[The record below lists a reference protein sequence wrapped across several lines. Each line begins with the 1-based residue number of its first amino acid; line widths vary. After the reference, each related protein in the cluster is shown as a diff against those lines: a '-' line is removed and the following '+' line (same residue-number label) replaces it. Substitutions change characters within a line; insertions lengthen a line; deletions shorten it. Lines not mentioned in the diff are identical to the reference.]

1 MKHRLPLPQLA
12 LGLWLAVASQGGT
25 AADDPSGG
33 APPPTLVTPAVLGA
47 KITETEADPDLQAE
61 AKTKLVALYREAV
74 SNLNAI
80 DANTSRAAAFEQTT
94 RTALEEAKRI
104 RERTAAAKGAEGPG
118 TLDANQGMPREQ
130 IELQLKKAE
139 ADLAAA
145 NARRSDLGRQLA
157 YHQNRPAAI
166 SQRLAAG
173 QEQQETIAAALQAEL
188 AGDEGLSLIQARR
201 WAMETRYLALST
213 EIKALD
219 QELVSL
225 PMRLELLAAKQDEE
239 AANAVRLGKQ
249 AEALKALVNANRE
262 AEAHEAKT
270 AAAAMLQATAGSDPV
285 LIRLAE
291 QNAELTDE
299 LNAIASRLDTLDEE
313 QAQAERLSARINAD
327 YQREQAAREISGL
340 TPGLGQLLLEHR
352 AALPDFKVYARKA
365 ETLKGQIAAVN
376 LSRLRHL
383 DDAARV
389 ADLDRAVVELAA
401 KLPAGQAP
409 EVRAKLRALVEQ
421 RQSLLSKQLEAE
433 GYYLARLH
441 RLQAAVGQMLAAA
454 HTYDDFL
461 KGNLFWLSTGAETH
475 LEDFAT
481 LPRQVRLLFS
491 SGRWSELGRAFG
503 KQVAT
508 SPVFWLSL
516 FLSAALA
523 WKRRALIASIQGTS
537 AQVGKPASDRLAY
550 SLHALILSLVTAA
563 PLPLFL
569 GATGWHLQAAGQ
581 GTELSHAV
589 GLTLTHTAWVLW
601 GILALRAICL
611 PSGLAIAHFR
621 WPEPGVRQLGA
632 ELGWLIWVSVPAQ
645 VVAHLAIALNPAA
658 SGGVVTRLGLLV
670 ATLGLAIFLYRVFHP
685 KRGTLA
691 HRPLRPDATLVMRTQ
706 PIWFPILV
714 AFPLVL
720 LALVLGGYV
729 YSAVIVARAFL
740 STLWLAAALV
750 LLRALALRWLTLA
763 RWRLARRAA
772 LERQRAALAAREATE
787 ANQAE
792 AVALSEYADVDLDA
806 LTQDSRELVKV
817 AISVLALL
825 GLYLIWAEV
834 LPALDILDQVTL
846 WHSTDTIGGEE
857 RPLPITLASLGLALI
872 YLTAMVVLAKRLPAV
887 LDMILLER
895 FQQAPSSRYTVTTL
909 TTYAIV
915 AAGTLLALN
924 TLGAQWSQ
932 LQWLVAALG
941 VGIGFGLQEIV
952 ANFVSGVIILFERP
966 VRVGDTV
973 TVGDTDGVVTKIRI
987 RATTIRNLDRKELL
1001 VPNKE
1006 FITGRLLNWSLSDQV
1021 IRVMVTVGVAYG
1033 SDVEKAHALMREAAA
1048 EHEHVLKSPKPILT
1062 FEGFGDNSLTLILR
1076 VFIDDLDHRLA
1087 TITDLYKAINRK
1099 FEQAG
1104 IVIAFPQRD
1113 LHLDTREALRVTI
1126 EDARQVSPLDP
1137 ESRQG
1142 APLADP
1148 LVTSVPP
1155 KAAP

>member
-1 MKHRLPLPQLA
+1 MKHRLPLPRIA
-12 LGLWLAVASQGGT
+12 LGLWLAVASQSG
-25 AADDPSGG
+25 AATDDPGGG
-33 APPPTLVTPAVLGA
+33 ALPPTLITPAVLGA
-47 KITETEADPDLQAE
+47 KITETETDPDLQAE

-74 SNLNAI
+74 SNLNEI
-80 DANTSRAAAFEQTT
+80 DANNSRAAAFEGTT
-94 RTALEEAKRI
+94 RTALEEAQRI
-104 RERTAAAKGAEGPG
+104 RERTAATRDPDGLGPA
-118 TLDANQGMPREQ
+118 DANLGMPLEQ
-130 IELQLKKAE
+130 IEIQLKKVA

-157 YHQNRPAAI
+157 YHENRPAAI

-239 AANAVRLGKQ
+239 AANAVRLGKRV
-249 AEALKALVNANRE
+249 EALKALVNAKRE

-285 LIRLAE
+285 LVRLAE
-291 QNAELTDE
+291 QNAALADE
-299 LNAIASRLDTLDEE
+299 LNGIASRLDTLDEE

-327 YQREQAAREISGL
+327 YQREKAARKISGL

-365 ETLKGQIAAVN
+365 EALEGQIAAVN

-383 DDAARV
+383 DEAARV
-389 ADLDRAVVELAA
+389 ADLDRAVAEVAAGLPAELFA
-401 KLPAGQAP
+401 KLSAGQAP
-409 EVRAKLRALVEQ
+409 EVRAKLHALVGQ
-421 RQSLLSKQLEAE
+421 RQRLLSEQLEAE
-433 GYYLARLH
+433 GYYLDRLR
-441 RLQAAVGQMLAAA
+441 RLQDAVGKMLAAA
-454 HTYDDFL
+454 NAYDDFL
-461 KGNLFWLSTGAETH
+461 RKNLFWLSTGAETH
-475 LEDFAT
+475 LEDLST
-481 LPRQVRLLFS
+481 LPSEVRSLLS
-491 SGRWSELGRAFG
+491 PARWSELGRALVG
-503 KQVAT
+503 QVAT

-516 FLSAALA
+516 VVSSALA
-523 WKRRALIASIQGTS
+523 WNRRALVASIRDTS
-537 AQVGKPASDRLAY
+537 TQVGKPAADRFAH
-550 SLHALILSLVTAA
+550 SLRALGLSLLTAA
-563 PLPLFL
+563 PLPLLL
-569 GATGWHLQAAGQ
+569 GATGWQLQAAGQ
-581 GTELSHAV
+581 GTDLSHAV
-589 GLTLTHTAWVLW
+589 GLALTRASLVLW

-621 WPEPGVRQLGA
+621 WSEPGVRRLGA
-632 ELGWLIWVSVPAQ
+632 ELGWLLWVSVPAQ
-645 VVAHLAIALNPAA
+645 LVAHLAIALNPAA
-658 SGGVVTRLGLLV
+658 TGGVVTRLALLV

-685 KRGTLA
+685 KRGALA
-691 HRPLRPDATLVMRTQ
+691 HGPLRPDATLLMRNQ
-706 PIWFPILV
+706 PLWFPILV

-720 LALVLGGYV
+720 LALVLDGYV
-729 YSAVIVARAFL
+729 YSAVIIARAFL
-740 STLWLAAALV
+740 STLWLVAALV
-750 LLRALALRWLTLA
+750 LLRALALRWLALA
-763 RWRLARRAA
+763 RWRLARRGA
-772 LERQRAALAAREATE
+772 LERRQAALAAREATE
-787 ANQAE
+787 DDQAE
-792 AVALSEYADVDLDA
+792 ASVPSEYTDLDLDA
-806 LTQDSRELVKV
+806 LAQNSRELVKV
-817 AISVLALL
+817 AITILALA
-825 GLYLIWAEV
+825 GVYLIWSDV
-834 LPALDILDQVTL
+834 FPALEILDQVTL
-846 WHSTDTIGGEE
+846 WHTTATIGGEDQ
-857 RPLPITLASLGLALI
+857 RQPITLASLGLALI

-895 FQQAPSSRYTVTTL
+895 FHKAPGSRYTVTTL

-915 AAGTLLALN
+915 AVGTLLALN

-932 LQWLVAALG
+932 VQWLVAALG

-952 ANFVSGVIILFERP
+952 ANFVSGLIILFERP
-966 VRVGDTV
+966 VRVGDIV

-987 RATTIRNLDRKELL
+987 RATTIRNWDRKELL

-1006 FITGRLLNWSLSDQV
+1006 FITGRLLNWSLSDQ
-1021 IRVMVTVGVAYG
+1021 ITRIMVVVGVAYG
-1033 SDVEKAHALMREAAA
+1033 TDVERAHALMREAAA
-1048 EHEHVLKSPKPILT
+1048 ENERVLKDPKPILS

-1087 TITDLYKAINRK
+1087 TITDLHKAINRK
-1099 FEQAG
+1099 FAQAG

-1126 EDARQVSPLDP
+1126 EDARQVRTLDP

-1142 APLADP
+1142 GPQADP
-1148 LVTSVPP
+1148 P
-1155 KAAP
+1155 

>member
-1 MKHRLPLPQLA
+1 MKHRLPLPRSA
-12 LGLWLAVASQGGT
+12 FALWLALAAQGI
-25 AADDPSGG
+25 AAAEDPSDG
-33 APPPTLVTPAVLGA
+33 ALPPTLVTPAVLGA

-61 AKTKLVALYREAV
+61 TKTKLVALYREAV
-74 SNLNAI
+74 SNLKAI
-80 DANTSRAAAFEQTT
+80 DANTSRAATFEETT
-94 RTALEEAKRI
+94 RTALEEAQRI
-104 RERTAAAKGAEGPG
+104 RERTAAARDPDGLGPA
-118 TLDANQGMPREQ
+118 DANLGMPLEQ
-130 IELQLKKAE
+130 IEIQLKKVA

-157 YHQNRPAAI
+157 YHENRPAAI

-188 AGDEGLSLIQARR
+188 AGDEGSSLIQARR

-225 PMRLELLAAKQDEE
+225 PMRLELLAAKQDGE
-239 AANAVRLGKQ
+239 AANAVRLGKRV
-249 AEALKALVNANRE
+249 EALKALVNAKRE
-262 AEAHEAKT
+262 AEAREAEA
-270 AAAAMLQATAGSDPV
+270 AAAAMLQATAGSDPM
-285 LIRLAE
+285 LLRLAE
-291 QNAELTDE
+291 ENAELADE
-299 LNAIASRLDTLDEE
+299 LKAIASRLDTLDEE
-313 QAQAERLSARINAD
+313 QAQAERLTARIKAD
-327 YQREQAAREISGL
+327 YQREQAAREVSGL

-365 ETLKGQIAAVN
+365 EALKGQIAAVN
-376 LSRLRHL
+376 LSRLRRL

-401 KLPAGQAP
+401 KLSAGQAP

-421 RQSLLSKQLEAE
+421 RQGLLSKQLEAE
-433 GYYLARLH
+433 GYYLDRLRRLH
-441 RLQAAVGQMLAAA
+441 TAVDQMLAAA
-454 HTYDDFL
+454 HAYDDFL
-461 KGNLFWLSTGAETH
+461 TKNLFWLSTGTETR
-475 LEDFAT
+475 LEDLAT
-481 LPRQVRLLFS
+481 LPGEVRALRS
-491 SGRWSELGRAFG
+491 PARWSELERALVG
-503 KQVAT
+503 QVAT

-516 FLSAALA
+516 VVSSALA
-523 WKRRALIASIQGTS
+523 WNRRALVASIRGTS
-537 AQVGKPASDRLAY
+537 AQVGKPAADRFAH
-550 SLHALILSLVTAA
+550 SLRALGLSLLTAA
-563 PLPLFL
+563 PLPLLL
-569 GATGWHLQAAGQ
+569 GATGWQLQAAGQ

-589 GLTLTHTAWVLW
+589 GLALTRAALVLW

-611 PSGLAIAHFR
+611 PSGLAFAHFR

-632 ELGWLIWVSVPAQ
+632 ELGWLLWVSVPAQ
-645 VVAHLAIALNPAA
+645 LVAQLSIALNPAA
-658 SGGVVTRLGLLV
+658 TGGVVTRLALLV

-685 KRGTLA
+685 KRGALA
-691 HRPLRPDATLVMRTQ
+691 HGPIRADTTVLIRSQPL
-706 PIWFPILV
+706 WFPILV

-720 LALVLGGYV
+720 LALVLDGYV
-729 YSAVIVARAFL
+729 YSAVIIARAFL
-740 STLWLAAALV
+740 STLWLVAALV
-750 LLRALALRWLTLA
+750 LLRALALRWLALA
-763 RWRLARRAA
+763 RWRLARRGSV
-772 LERQRAALAAREATE
+772 ERRQAALAAREATE
-787 ANQAE
+787 DDQAE
-792 AVALSEYADVDLDA
+792 ALAPSEYTDLDLDA

-834 LPALDILDQVTL
+834 LPALEILDQVTL
-846 WHSTDTIGGEE
+846 WHSTATIGGEE

-895 FQQAPSSRYTVTTL
+895 FHKAPGSRYTITTL
-909 TTYAIV
+909 TTYAVV
-915 AAGTLLALN
+915 AVGTLLALN

-932 LQWLVAALG
+932 VQWLVAALG

-952 ANFVSGVIILFERP
+952 ANFVSGLIILFERP
-966 VRVGDTV
+966 VRVGDIV

-987 RATTIRNLDRKELL
+987 RATTIRNWDRKELL

-1006 FITGRLLNWSLSDQV
+1006 FITGRLLNWSLSDQ
-1021 IRVMVTVGVAYG
+1021 ITRIMVVVGVAYG
-1033 SDVEKAHALMREAAA
+1033 TDVEKAHALMREAAA
-1048 EHEHVLKSPKPILT
+1048 ENERVLKDPKPILS
-1062 FEGFGDNSLTLILR
+1062 FEGFGDNALTLILR

-1087 TITDLYKAINRK
+1087 TITDLHKAINRK
-1099 FEQAG
+1099 FAQAG

-1126 EDARQVSPLDP
+1126 EDARQVRTLDP

-1142 APLADP
+1142 GPLADP
-1148 LVTSVPP
+1148 P
-1155 KAAP
+1155 